1 MMRDSS
7 LYFQPKTLGELQTV
21 LPEMTKYSAVL
32 AGGTDLMPRLRQS
45 QEAPDIYLSLCGI
58 EELKQITL
66 EQGHLRIGAMVTHNM
81 AAHDPLIEQYF
92 YGLKMACER
101 VGSQQIR
108 NKGTLC
114 GSIANASPAGDIMPC
129 AFLYGGVLE
138 IMGSGGTQSIKAEDF
153 QRENGKAGL
162 EAGEVITAL
171 LLPVRE
177 GLKSCFV
184 KLGSR
189 KEVTIAQ
196 ISMCAAWNEPVR
208 GTGANA
214 CGEMEAC
221 EGRKAYE
228 DRNVCGDGKACGDGN
243 ACGEM
248 EACESR
254 KAYGDLRVCVGAV
267 DLRPV
272 EFAPEE
278 LAAAAEGEQGAAKRA
293 AAQLSALI
301 RDIRMHR
308 QRESKLKLTEAE
320 KLYKERAAGGVIDEM
335 VKVMKAVENLDVG
348 KSMDMDVK
356 VAVNTA
362 VDVDG
367 KMGGI

>member
-66 EQGHLRIGAMVTHNM
+66 EQGHLRIGAMVTHNI

-138 IMGSGGTQSIKAEDF
+138 IMGYGGTRSIKAEDF

-196 ISMCAAWNEPVR
+196 ISMCAAWNEPVI
-208 GTGANA
+208 GTGENA

-221 EGRKAYE
+221 EG
-228 DRNVCGDGKACGDGN
+228 
-243 ACGEM
+243 
-248 EACESR
+248 R

-320 KLYKERAAGGVIDEM
+320 KLYKERASGGVIDEM
-335 VKVMKAVENLDVG
+335 VKVMKAVGNLDVG

-367 KMGGI
+367 KMGGM